1 MMYPVV
7 LVSNKMILSL
17 TVSNMSTDYLGQMY
31 AYNETAPHA
40 VDKWLKK
47 KTYND
52 MQDVVLYFVS
62 TLLHPALFKSYT
74 SQKHQFSKCYFYLT
88 LNKYFTSIFL
98 NYFLLNECNICGIQ
112 YIQLPYGCLYCCMSV
127 TLVGCIKF
135 YDCVLGWI
143 N

>member
-17 TVSNMSTDYLGQMY
+17 TSSNMSTDNQGQMY

-52 MQDVVLYFVS
+52 MPVVLSYFVS

-74 SQKHQFSKCYFYLT
+74 SQNHQFSKCYFYLT
-88 LNKYFTSIFL
+88 LNKYFTLFL

-112 YIQLPYGCLYCCMSV
+112 YIQLLYGCLYCYLSV
-127 TLVGCIKF
+127 TIGGCI
-135 YDCVLGWI
+135 YDCVLGWM